1 MSVGTTDYIV
11 RTFGPDRRMIRAQR
25 ILANTD
31 VEAIAI
37 ARAMVDGAPEVARFD
52 LWEDIRCV
60 HGAALTMRTQLRPH
74 RRREWSEGNPHRS
87 P

>member
-1 MSVGTTDYIV
+1 MSAGTTDYMV

-37 ARAMVDGAPEVARFD
+37 ARAMVDGAAEVVRFD
-52 LWEDIRCV
+52 LWEDTSSV
-60 HGAALTMRTQLRPH
+60 HEEALTMRAQLRPH
-74 RRREWSEGNPHRS
+74 GRREWSEANPHRS